1 MSKAATALEPPATRI
16 AILLMPEFAL
26 LSYSSVTVP
35 FQFVNCALGR
45 PAYGLYMCSMD
56 GAPVEDTLGAKH
68 YPNYAA
74 TELPSCP
81 DIVIVCAG
89 RNVERHTSRPLLR
102 WLRDIARRGTQMGA
116 VSTGSYALA
125 AAGLL
130 DGYRATIHWQNEAS
144 FYEAFPRVIRSSSI
158 FEIDRSRMTCSG
170 GTAATDMALQLI
182 AKDHG
187 TDIALKCAEE
197 FLHDRIR
204 TADDLQRPG
213 RGRALAN
220 RSQALADAV
229 DAIDRLQPGDVSLD
243 SLAREAGVSSRHLER
258 LFREILDTTPKRYMS
273 EAKLMYA
280 RRMLLQSDIK
290 IVEVAEAA
298 NFSSPS
304 YFCQSYSKRF
314 GLAPSEE
321 RKRRI

>member
-1 MSKAATALEPPATRI
+1 MSKPANSLDPPSKRI
-16 AILLMPEFAL
+16 AFLLMPEFAL

-35 FQFVNCALGR
+35 FQYVNCAVGR
-45 PAYGLYMCSMD
+45 QAYELYICSVD
-56 GAPVEDTLGAKH
+56 GGPVEDTLGASHHPK
-68 YPNYAA
+68 YTA
-74 TELPSCP
+74 TALPADP

-89 RNVERHTSRPLLR
+89 RNVERHTDRPLLR
-102 WLRDIARRGTQMGA
+102 WLREKARRGAQMGA

-144 FYEAFPRVIRSSSI
+144 FSEAFPRVIQSSSI
-158 FEIDRSRMTCSG
+158 FEIDRTRMTCSG
-170 GTAATDMALQLI
+170 GTAATDMALQII

-187 TDIALKCAEE
+187 TDVALKCAEE

-229 DAIDRLQPGDVSLD
+229 NAIERLQPGDVTLD
-243 SLAREAGVSSRHLER
+243 ALAKAAGVSSRHLER
-258 LFREILDTTPKRYMS
+258 LFREILNTTPKRYTS
-273 EAKLMYA
+273 DAKLMFA
-280 RRMLLQSDIK
+280 RRMLLQSDLK

-314 GLAPSEE
+314 GLPPSAE
-321 RKRRI
+321 RKKRI